1 MPDSDFDLQCEDS
14 SQRYSFRIP
23 GTLLKRIETYAMEND
38 TSITN
43 VVIEAL
49 DYFLR
54 TQGKR

>member
-1 MPDSDFDLQCEDS
+1 MPDDEFSLQCEDS
-14 SQRYSFRIP
+14 DQQYSFRIP
-23 GTLLKRIETYAMEND
+23 GTLLKRIEAYATEND
-38 TSITN
+38 ASITN

>member
-1 MPDSDFDLQCEDS
+1 MPDSQFDLTCEDS
-14 SQRYSFRIP
+14 SRRYSFQIP
-23 GTLLKRIETYAMEND
+23 GTLLKRIEAYAAEND

-43 VVIEAL
+43 AVIEAL

>member
-1 MPDSDFDLQCEDS
+1 MPDSEFDLTCEDS
-14 SQRYSFRIP
+14 SQRYSVQIP
-23 GTLLKRIETYAMEND
+23 GTLLKRVETYATEND